1 MKKNYNYKIN
11 EHKEIFIE
19 ILKNILFNDKC
30 FFVYDIFSKTLLFI
44 FLFWISII
52 DKNNT
57 RTLLLRKSKK
67 FMDLCLKKS
76 LIKYNFN
83 EEINNPK
90 ISVIIPIYNCEN
102 TIKIVISS
110 IQNQNISDFEIILV
124 NDFSKDNSLKII
136 KGLSLEDSR
145 IKILNNNKNMGTLY
159 SRCIGVLISN
169 GAYTFPL
176 DNDDLFM
183 DDDVFDV
190 IVKESEKGNYDIVGF
205 NAIRGPNYKP
215 RISDME
221 DDIYHDNPDNLILNQ
236 PELGIHSITKNGKYD
251 INNIHI
257 WGKCIKKYI
266 YEKTINALG
275 EKKYKQ
281 FMSWAEDT
289 SMVFALFN
297 IANSYKFIS
306 KYGVFHLMSKKTACY
321 TQPDENKL
329 FGEIFLL
336 DTIYDFSK
344 NDFQTKKY
352 VVMKTIEISR
362 ITYFK
367 KAINNTKNSQYLK
380 DVIKKLVKC
389 KYISKID
396 KSTILSLPNYKD
408 WLTNNHLFNSNEH
421 TYKIS
426 FSKN

>member
-1 MKKNYNYKIN
+1 MKKNYTYKIN
-11 EHKEIFIE
+11 EYKEIFIE
-19 ILKNILFNDKC
+19 ILKNILFNDKY
-30 FFVYDIFSKTLLFI
+30 FFVYDILSKTLLFI
-44 FLFWISII
+44 FLILFLNSVI
-52 DKNNT
+52 DKNNS

-67 FMDLCLKKS
+67 FMDLCLKQS

-83 EEINNPK
+83 KEINNPK
-90 ISVIIPIYNCEN
+90 LSVIIPIYNCEN
-102 TIKIVISS
+102 TIKIAISS

-124 NDFSKDNSLKII
+124 NDFSQDNSLKII

-169 GAYTFPL
+169 GAYIFPL

-205 NAIRGPNYKP
+205 KAIRGPNYKP

-257 WGKCIKKYI
+257 WGKCIKKKI
-266 YEKTINALG
+266 YEKTINILG

-297 IANSYKFIS
+297 IAHSYKFTS

-329 FGEIFLL
+329 FGEIE
-336 DTIYDFSK
+336 Y
-344 NDFQTKKY
+344 
-352 VVMKTIEISR
+352 
-362 ITYFK
+362 
-367 KAINNTKNSQYLK
+367 
-380 DVIKKLVKC
+380 
-389 KYISKID
+389 YI
-396 KSTILSLPNYKD
+396 
-408 WLTNNHLFNSNEH
+408 
-421 TYKIS
+421 
-426 FSKN
+426 